1 MNLVYDEIEDWNKI
15 FTTQEGKEINV
26 TSSINEILVEIV
38 LMNVNEFHLYN
49 DYDESDYWTLYVKI
63 YPQEERINFK
73 SECEFVD
80 TLRFEY
86 DYDLSSSEEMS
97 RTGDKPTLP
106 QQIVDQINFLFETET
121 PEDTKMLQFSF
132 NGEYV
137 EVYVYDFYVN
147 GWQMRTELRLWS
159 NLVDKIMTN
168 LYGRWWA
175 DGLGAR
181 GIFKFNLFHN
191 NLQIILDKK
200 SKDYDM
206 TKMDLN
212 ITTDSF

>member
-26 TSSINEILVEIV
+26 TSSINEILAEIV

-49 DYDESDYWTLYVKI
+49 DYDESDYWTLYVTI

-80 TLRFEY
+80 TERFEY

-175 DGLGAR
+175 DGLGVR
-181 GIFKFNLFHN
+181 GTFKFNLYHN
-191 NLQIILDKK
+191 NLHIILDKK